1 MVKAIFDSKLGLLK
15 EAVIWMKKEKG
26 IDLHPFFY
34 PLSSQ
39 PSYFV
44 FASACEERGRNMVS
58 FRVWGEFAERDEY
71 EL

>member
-1 MVKAIFDSKLGLLK
+1 
-15 EAVIWMKKEKG
+15 MKKEKG